1 MIEIIKTPT
10 RTQRTRTGKREGE
23 REPMH
28 DLKLFSGNANV
39 ALARSVAN
47 YLDVELGAA
56 EVGTFSDGEC
66 AIEIGENVR
75 GLDCFALQS
84 TCSPQNGHLM
94 ELLIMMDAL
103 KRASARRITAVIP
116 YYGYARQDR
125 KVRPRVPITAK
136 LVADLIH
143 TAGADRVLCMD
154 LHSGQIQGFFNIP
167 VDNLY
172 STPLMLDAIERRI
185 GTGLTVV
192 SPDAG
197 GTERARAYAKRLDA
211 DLVIIDKRREVANV
225 AEVMNI
231 IGDVKGKACVIVDD
245 MVDTA
250 GTLCEAARSLIE
262 DGATAVHAA
271 ITHPVL
277 SGPAIKR
284 ISESP
289 LTQVIVTDTIP
300 LRPDAVDT
308 GKFHVVSVAA
318 PIGEAI
324 RRINNE
330 ESVSSL
336 F

>member
-1 MIEIIKTPT
+1 MSGHALFHGRDAQATDE
-10 RTQRTRTGKREGE
+10 EGE
-23 REPMH
+23 RMN
-28 DLKLFSGNANV
+28 DLKLFSGNANI
-39 ALARSVAN
+39 ALARSVAS
-47 YLDVELGAA
+47 YLDVDLGRA

-66 AIEIGENVR
+66 AIEIAENVR
-75 GLDCFALQS
+75 GLDCFVLQS
-84 TCSPQNGHLM
+84 TCSPQNTHLM
-94 ELLIMMDAL
+94 EMLTMIDAL

-172 STPLMLDAIERRI
+172 ATPLMLDAIERRI
-185 GTGLTVV
+185 GKDLTVV

-197 GTERARAYAKRLDA
+197 GTERARAFAKRLGA
-211 DLVIIDKRREVANV
+211 NLAIIDKRREVANV

-231 IGDVKGKACVIVDD
+231 IGDVKGQNCVIVDD

-250 GTLCEAARSLIE
+250 GTLCEAARSLME
-262 DGATAVHAA
+262 EGATAVHAA

-277 SGPAIKR
+277 SGPALKR
-284 ISESP
+284 ISEAP

-300 LRPDAVDT
+300 LRPEAIDL
-308 GKFHVVSVAA
+308 GKIHVVSVAA